1 MAHDGVYISQLIT
14 YSCRPLPCGWR
25 GNPRCVFLINNMVV
39 TEWNHFMAVQ
49 SWYWSWLDP
58 GRYTQCN
65 HLATKW
71 PKLAICGWI
80 LPQSRTGGS
89 SLALLWPVMGDDQRL
104 DRHIHNPAIFWHS
117 TSMKAMKVLHILF
130 LLYIFTN
137 SDVLSRE
144 LSSRFLKYYVLLHW
158 ILPKCCTWLC
168 FCQLRWTA
176 DAELFRFTE
185 AHGRHWHSGRRLS
198 RWPLTP
204 FMWKARGI
212 TNNMDS

>member
-144 LSSRFLKYYVLLHW
+144 FNSRFLKYYVLLHW
-158 ILPKCCTWLC
+158 IPPKWLYMTLFLPTSLNSGCRALQIHRSPWQTL
-168 FCQLRWTA
+168 T
-176 DAELFRFTE
+176 FR
-185 AHGRHWHSGRRLS
+185 
-198 RWPLTP
+198 TP
-204 FMWKARGI
+204 TVEMTFNTIHVESPWYNQQYG
-212 TNNMDS
+212 